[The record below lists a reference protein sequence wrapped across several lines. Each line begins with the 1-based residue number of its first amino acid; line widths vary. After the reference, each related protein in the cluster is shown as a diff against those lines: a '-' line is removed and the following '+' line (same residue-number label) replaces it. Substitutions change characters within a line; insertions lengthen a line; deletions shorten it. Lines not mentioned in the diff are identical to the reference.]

1 MTLLQMEIF
10 LVVVKTGSFTK
21 AGEVLGLTQSAV
33 SHAIAGLESELDV
46 SLLGRNRTGIN
57 LTYAGER
64 LLVHIKEILYR
75 TELIRQEAAAIN
87 DLEVGTIRI
96 GSFPSVSTKLL
107 PGMIKTFK
115 KNHPG
120 IKIELLEGGYEDINK
135 WIASTHVD
143 TGFVIL
149 PHKDFESV
157 PVLED
162 QYVVLLPED
171 HPLSNKCCIHINDI
185 AEEPFIMPLAGC
197 EIFVRAIFKD
207 NNITSNIHY
216 EIEQSTTITALVRD
230 GLGIS
235 IIPEMVYIP
244 PGVITVKLKPELCRR
259 IGLAVRSFQSSS
271 PATRAFLNHAQ
282 SWVK

>member
-10 LVVVKTGSFTK
+10 LEVVKNGGFTK

-33 SHAIAGLESELDV
+33 SHAIAGLESELGV

-57 LTYAGER
+57 LTYAGEQ
-64 LLVHIKEILYR
+64 LLVHIREILYR
-75 TELIRQEAAAIN
+75 TELIKQEAAAIN
-87 DLEVGTIRI
+87 DLEMGTVRI

-107 PGMIKTFK
+107 PGMIKSFK
-115 KNHPG
+115 RNHPG

-135 WIASTHVD
+135 WIASAQVD

-157 PVLED
+157 PILED
-162 QYVVLLPED
+162 QYVLLLPED
-171 HPLSNKCCIHINDI
+171 HPLSNKGCIHISDI
-185 AEEPFIMPLAGC
+185 ATEPFVMPLAGC

-207 NNITSNIHY
+207 NNITPNIHY

-235 IIPEMVYIP
+235 IVPEMIYIP
-244 PGVITVKLKPELCRR
+244 PGVTTVKLKPELCRR

-282 SWVK
+282 SWVQ

>member
-10 LVVVKTGSFTK
+10 LMVVKTGSFTK

-33 SHAIAGLESELDV
+33 SHAIAGLESELGV
-46 SLLGRNRTGIN
+46 SLLSRNRTGIN

-64 LLVHIKEILYR
+64 LLIHIREIINR
-75 TELIRQEAAAIN
+75 TELIKQEAAAIN
-87 DLEVGTIRI
+87 DLEIGIVRV

-107 PGMIKTFK
+107 PGMIKSFK

-135 WIASTHVD
+135 WIASAHVD

-149 PHKDFESV
+149 PNKDFESV

-171 HPLSNKCCIHINDI
+171 HPLNNKCCIYINDI
-185 AEEPFIMPLAGC
+185 TEEPFIMPLAGC

-207 NNITSNIHY
+207 HNITPNIHY
-216 EIEQSTTITALVRD
+216 EIEQSTTITAMVRD

-235 IIPEMVYIP
+235 IVPEMVYIP
-244 PGVITVKLKPELCRR
+244 PRVITVKLKPELCRR

-282 SWVK
+282 NWVK

>member
-1 MTLLQMEIF
+1 MTLLQMEI
-10 LVVVKTGSFTK
+10 LLMVVKTGSFTK

-46 SLLGRNRTGIN
+46 PLLSRNRTGIN

-64 LLVHIKEILYR
+64 LLIHIREIINR
-75 TELIRQEAAAIN
+75 TELIKQEAAAIN

-107 PGMIKTFK
+107 PGMIKSFK

-135 WIASTHVD
+135 WIASAYVD

-149 PHKDFESV
+149 PNKDFEAVS
-157 PVLED
+157 VLED
-162 QYVVLLPED
+162 RYVVLLPED
-171 HPLSNKCCIHINDI
+171 NPLKDKGYIHINDI
-185 AEEPFIMPLAGC
+185 AKEPFIMPLAGC

-207 NNITSNIHY
+207 HNISPNIHY

-235 IIPEMVYIP
+235 IVPEMVDIP